1 MMGTKLVWVK
11 RAVVIA
17 LVLAAIGG
25 IMFSRREERKA
36 TDLVRL
42 TRIGMQWAG
51 IVYNANAHFLRAASS
66 SPEEHIKHV
75 RIAGGNIMAATAAG
89 RWLVD
94 ELERQDMP
102 SGKIGY
108 FSAVNGASIV
118 AYEGPGV
125 DPELDRRL
133 GIIIENVRRLN
144 EALSWEFWNT
154 AEDRTRIQSAI
165 DGLELLPPVM
175 P

>member
-17 LVLAAIGG
+17 LILAAIGG

-36 TDLVRL
+36 TDHLRL
-42 TRIGMQWAG
+42 IRVGWRWEG
-51 IVYNANAHFLRAASS
+51 IVRDANTHFLRAASS
-66 SPEEHIKHV
+66 NPEEHIKNV
-75 RIAGGNIMAATAAG
+75 RIAGGLIMAARAAG
-89 RWLVD
+89 HWLVN
-94 ELERQDMP
+94 ELQRQGMSP
-102 SGKIGY
+102 GNIGY
-108 FSAVNGASIV
+108 FSTVNGESIV

-125 DPELDRRL
+125 NPELDRML
-133 GIIIENVRRLN
+133 GIIIENARRLN

-165 DGLELLPPVM
+165 DGLELLPPR
-175 P
+175 